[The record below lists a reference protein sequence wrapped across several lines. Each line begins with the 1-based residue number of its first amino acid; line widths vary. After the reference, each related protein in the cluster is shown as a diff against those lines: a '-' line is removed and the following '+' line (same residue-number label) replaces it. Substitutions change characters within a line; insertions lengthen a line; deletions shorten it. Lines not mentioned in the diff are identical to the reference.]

1 MAKRRLNEHQLRR
14 ISSQQKARGKP
25 AGPAARGTDSDHA
38 NDESTLGPEQEGLIV
53 CHYGQQLDVESLSP
67 ASKGQLFRCHQRSNL
82 PPLVTGDKVIWQAE
96 GDSTGIIVALVPRH
110 SAMSR
115 PNARGEQRSIAANID
130 RVVVV
135 FAPVPEPFGNLLD
148 RYLVAIEHL
157 RLKPLLLLNKCDL
170 MPAETSNESAD
181 AAALKVS
188 DLLKLYAG
196 IGYETL
202 RVSCH
207 QPDSIDSLRNLLKDE
222 TAVFVGQ
229 SGVGKSSLIN
239 TLRGID
245 DDDNAAGAADVGG
258 LSKGRAVGREKGTH
272 TTTATKL
279 YHLPGSGDLV
289 DSPGIREFGLWHIE
303 AEQLMYGFVEFR
315 PYIGQCRF
323 RDCRH
328 QQEPGC
334 ALLAAVKKGKIHAS
348 RLNSYHHILQELG
361 RG

>member
-14 ISSQQKARGKP
+14 ISSQQQARGKRP
-25 AGPAARGTDSDHA
+25 DKAARPGNADGDTT
-38 NDESTLGPEQEGLIV
+38 NLGPEQEGLIV
-53 CHYGQQLDVESLSP
+53 CHYGQQIDVESLSP
-67 ASKGQLFRCHQRSNL
+67 DSAGQLFRCHQRSNL

-96 GDSTGIIVALVPRH
+96 SETSGIIVALIPRH
-110 SAMSR
+110 SVMSR
-115 PNARGEQRSIAANID
+115 PNARGEQRSVAANID
-130 RVVVV
+130 RVAVV

-157 RLKPLLLLNKCDL
+157 RLRPLLLLNKNDL
-170 MPAETSNESAD
+170 MPDERSQAQAD

-202 RVSCH
+202 RVSTL
-207 QPDSIDSLRNLLKDE
+207 QPESIDLLRETLKDE
-222 TAVFVGQ
+222 IAVFVGQ

-239 TLRGID
+239 TLRGLD
-245 DDDNAAGAADVGG
+245 DDDDEAGAADVGG
-258 LSKGRAVGREKGTH
+258 LSVGREKGTH

-303 AEQLMYGFVEFR
+303 PDQLMYGFVEFR
-315 PYIGQCRF
+315 PYAGQCRF

-334 ALLAAVKKGKIHAS
+334 ALLAAVKKGKISQA
-348 RLNSYHHILQELG
+348 RLNSYHSILQELTSRPG
-361 RG
+361 